1 MYERID
7 FDFPNTD
14 EKSHHTGIS
23 LVLPS
28 PDEKLGRM
36 FHAEHRVDLNVCDHN
51 AKKGE
56 LGEREDLGKKSAR
69 TFHGIIAYFDFQFVF
84 GETLSDQLG
93 VLVHSV
99 SVTEQKGNE

>member
-23 LVLPS
+23 FVFPR

-36 FHAEHRVDLNVCDHN
+36 FHAEHCVDLNVCDDD
-51 AKKGE
+51 AEKSE
-56 LGEREDLGKKSAR
+56 LREGEDLCKKSAR
-69 TFHGIIAYFDFQFVF
+69 TLHGIIAHFNFQFVF
-84 GETLSDQLG
+84 GETLSHQLG
-93 VLVHSV
+93 VLVNSV
-99 SVTEQKGNE
+99 SVTEQRRNE